1 MHSPTALSVKIPLS
15 GVIAAK
21 RNHDVIVVT
30 SLHRFLQ
37 QQQHRSFH
45 CTINDQ
51 IPCSK
56 GTSLDVDPVYEP
68 GHRFMSVI
76 SKLRNSVRDKW
87 PKEQNGSKTNLFS
100 TTLSPFDGA
109 PEGD

>member
-1 MHSPTALSVKIPLS
+1 VTLSCSTGMHSPTALSVKIPLS

-21 RNHDVIVVT
+21 PYVP
-30 SLHRFLQ
+30 
-37 QQQHRSFH
+37 
-45 CTINDQ
+45 DQ

-87 PKEQNGSKTNLFS
+87 PKEQNGSKTNPFS

>member
-1 MHSPTALSVKIPLS
+1 MTLSCSTGMHSPTALSVKIPLS

-21 RNHDVIVVT
+21 PYVR
-30 SLHRFLQ
+30 
-37 QQQHRSFH
+37 
-45 CTINDQ
+45 DQ

-87 PKEQNGSKTNLFS
+87 PKEQNGSKTNPFS